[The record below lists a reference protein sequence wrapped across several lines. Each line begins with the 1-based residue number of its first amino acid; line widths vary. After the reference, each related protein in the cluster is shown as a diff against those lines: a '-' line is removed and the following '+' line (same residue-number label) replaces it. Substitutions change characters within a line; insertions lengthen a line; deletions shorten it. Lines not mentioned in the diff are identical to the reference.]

1 MTPSARLSQE
11 PGGRRLTLT
20 PVSLDVVA
28 ALAHDPDGL
37 RLTPLAHAIGSPVSS
52 VQAALRILLAN
63 GLVARDDEIPPRYRL
78 ASHPA
83 RPALIELAVL
93 LPEPAHVIGVA
104 LRASSAV
111 TVASVDRAGFVA
123 GLDLAAP
130 EAAQTQLRETLAA
143 VKAARDDSP
152 PVDLTEIGELLRI
165 VSVAV
170 GLRSRIRSAVTIKG
184 RWPERIGGGART
196 SAGIVAGIPLD

>member
-1 MTPSARLSQE
+1 
-11 PGGRRLTLT
+11 LTLT

-63 GLVARDDEIPPRYRL
+63 DLVARDDEIPPRYRL
-78 ASHPA
+78 STHPA
-83 RPALIELAVL
+83 RPALIELAIL

-111 TVASVDRAGFVA
+111 AVASVDRAGFVA

-130 EAAQTQLRETLAA
+130 DAAQEQLRETLAT
-143 VKAARDDSP
+143 VKAAREDSP
-152 PVDLTEIGELLRI
+152 PVDLTEVGELLRI
-165 VSVAV
+165 VGVAV

-184 RWPERIGGGART
+184 RWPERIGGAAHSTTGVA
-196 SAGIVAGIPLD
+196 AGVTLD